1 MLRSDF
7 FQPLCDLI
15 DDTVTIDVK
24 DMELTNMST
33 VLSLS
38 EICLRTIK
46 KMPLGKV
53 NDLIIH
59 VLCVNVITSMREG
72 QLLAGT
78 VCVVDI

>member
-24 DMELTNMST
+24 DMGLTNMST

-59 VLCVNVITSMREG
+59 VLLCECDYKHEG
-72 QLLAGT
+72 RSALSW
-78 VCVVDI
+78 

>member
-15 DDTVTIDVK
+15 DDDDVTIDVN
-24 DMELTNMST
+24 DMDLSNKST

-46 KMPLGKV
+46 KMPLGITIMYLGWGE
-53 NDLIIH
+53 LIF
-59 VLCVNVITSMREG
+59 VWCLF
-72 QLLAGT
+72 
-78 VCVVDI
+78 

>member
-24 DMELTNMST
+24 DMGLTNMST

-59 VLCVNVITSMREG
+59 VLCVNVIISMREG
-72 QLLAGT
+72 QLLAGS
-78 VCVVDI
+78 